1 MERRSPPSP
10 TPCSWSQSWP
20 FSRKCQM
27 PKPQGYLSQCHS
39 ASPGS
44 VVSFR
49 GFSLAPGGGAGARP
63 VEFSGCRCVVF
74 LREFMEPRCPVELT
88 SLPPPSTPT
97 LTCLSHRLASRT
109 PGELDGAPC
118 TPRKRANL
126 PTACPRPPLQT
137 NTAFPSPGPPRG
149 LSRAHSSSPHCPPA
163 VLYYASHSAS
173 GPPFSSEA
181 RAGCGG
187 VSWGPAPV

>member
-1 MERRSPPSP
+1 MLLESELALLSEVSDAKAPRLPLP
-10 TPCSWSQSWP
+10 TSFCLP
-20 FSRKCQM
+20 RKR
-27 PKPQGYLSQCHS
+27 GVV
-39 ASPGS
+39 PG
-44 VVSFR
+44 FLT
-49 GFSLAPGGGAGARP
+49 GTWGAGARP

-88 SLPPPSTPT
+88 SLPPPSTPA
-97 LTCLSHRLASRT
+97 LTCPSHRLASRT

-126 PTACPRPPLQT
+126 PTTCPRPPLQT
-137 NTAFPSPGPPRG
+137 NTAFPSPGPLPG
-149 LSRAHSSSPHCPPA
+149 THSSPHCPPA
-163 VLYYASHSAS
+163 VLYYAGHSAS
-173 GPPFSSEA
+173 GPPFLTEA

>member
-1 MERRSPPSP
+1 MSFCLP
-10 TPCSWSQSWP
+10 
-20 FSRKCQM
+20 RKR
-27 PKPQGYLSQCHS
+27 
-39 ASPGS
+39 AVVPG
-44 VVSFR
+44 FLT
-49 GFSLAPGGGAGARP
+49 GTWGAGARP

-74 LREFMEPRCPVELT
+74 LREFMEPRCPAELT

-137 NTAFPSPGPPRG
+137 NTAFPSPGPLPG
-149 LSRAHSSSPHCPPA
+149 THSSPHCPPA